1 MTAPTSRQREVL
13 RAIRVHHV
21 EYGYPI
27 SLRELGVELGIGTA
41 HGVRDHLVLLEKK
54 GLVRWEP
61 RRARTL
67 VLTPAGLK
75 EVS

>member
-1 MTAPTSRQREVL
+1 MIAPTDRQREVL
-13 RAIRVHHV
+13 QAIRVHHV
-21 EYGYPI
+21 EYGFPV

-61 RRARTL
+61 RLSRTL

-75 EVS
+75 EIS